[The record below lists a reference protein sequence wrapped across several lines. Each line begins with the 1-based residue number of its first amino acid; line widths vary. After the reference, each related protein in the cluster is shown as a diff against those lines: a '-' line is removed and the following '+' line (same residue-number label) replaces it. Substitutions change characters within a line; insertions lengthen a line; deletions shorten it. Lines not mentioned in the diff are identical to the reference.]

1 MGQLPSAVVAS
12 VAFQAPAKERSA
24 KLLEA
29 RDDLL
34 YLTTEEEE
42 DVIPAVHIRK
52 SAGADRTIL
61 YSHGNAEDLGLILP
75 ILDRMAEACHAD
87 IFAYEYPGYSIADGK
102 PSEENCY
109 LAIDAAYAYLTQ
121 QVNVEPRRIIAMGRS
136 IGSGPTVDLV
146 SRHADIRGM
155 VLLSAIAS
163 GAAIFGP
170 TLTKL
175 GSNLDLDIF
184 RNYEKIEDITC
195 PVLIMHSVDD
205 KIVPVENGRL
215 LHDKCKN
222 AVDPLWVENCGH
234 NNMPEA
240 ICFMRIREFLDTLDG
255 LGFAYSIFLSKV
267 ASHMTVAL

>member
-1 MGQLPSAVVAS
+1 MGQVVAS
-12 VAFQAPAKERSA
+12 VAFQAPSKERSA
-24 KLLEA
+24 KVLEA
-29 RDDLL
+29 RADLV
-34 YLTTEEEE
+34 YLTTEEE
-42 DVIPAVHIRK
+42 DVIPAVHIRR
-52 SAGADRTIL
+52 SVGADRTIL

-75 ILDRMAEACHAD
+75 ALDRMAEAVHAD
-87 IFAYEYPGYSIADGK
+87 IFAYEYPGYSIADGS

-109 LAIDAAYAYLTQ
+109 LAIDAAFAYLTQ
-121 QVNVEPRRIIAMGRS
+121 QMNVDPRRIIAMGRS

-146 SRHADIRGM
+146 SRHTEIRGM

-184 RNYEKIEDITC
+184 RNYEKVEHITC
-195 PVLIMHSVDD
+195 PVLIMHSIDD
-205 KIVPVENGRL
+205 RIVPIENGKL
-215 LHDKCKN
+215 LHKACQN
-222 AVDPLWVENCGH
+222 AVAPLWIDQCGH
-234 NNMPEA
+234 NNMPET
-240 ICFMRIREFLDTLDG
+240 IVCTRIREFLDQLDG